1 MDAMNICAG
10 WMMWVR
16 RGSAYS
22 RPQQRGPH
30 TDYFFRT
37 AGWMKKGGGAGKL
50 RTLASAE
57 SFRLF
62 SRGGKMARKFFFAM
76 SILLIG
82 VLGLASCGTAGPK
95 EVYYLNFK
103 PEVSDIYSKI
113 AAAYVK
119 ETGVTLKVVTAASG
133 TYEQTLKSEIAKSD
147 PPVLFQINGPVGY
160 ASWKDYCA
168 DLSDTELYK
177 HLSDKSMAVVDGKG
191 VYGLPYVVEGYG
203 IIYNNA
209 IMTKYFATAGAKAAS
224 MAEVNNFATLKAVV
238 EDMTAKKAELGIE
251 GVFSSTS
258 LKPGEDWRW
267 QTHLADV
274 AVFYEFNFNHV
285 DIKNP
290 AATMETR
297 FMFSDNFKNIFD
309 LYLNNSTTDPKL
321 LGSKSVDDSM
331 AEFAL
336 GKSAMVQNGN
346 WAWGQISGVTG
357 NTVKAEDV
365 KFLPIYT
372 GVSGEE
378 KQSINV
384 GTENFFA
391 INAKASADKQKLAAD
406 FIWWLYSSPTGKAFV
421 TNDLKFIAPFDT
433 FAENEKP
440 TDPLAK
446 EVIRYMSTPGLIN
459 VAWYF
464 VVFPN
469 QTFKNNFGAALL
481 QYAQGTM
488 SWADVRQL
496 FIDQWKIEKAK
507 AV

>member
-1 MDAMNICAG
+1 MAKKLFLLTSMILIAAFALAAC
-10 WMMWVR
+10 
-16 RGSAYS
+16 
-22 RPQQRGPH
+22 GP
-30 TDYFFRT
+30 TPVATT
-37 AGWMKKGGGAGKL
+37 APATQAPATQAPATQAPATAAPSGGG
-50 RTLASAE
+50 
-57 SFRLF
+57 
-62 SRGGKMARKFFFAM
+62 
-76 SILLIG
+76 
-82 VLGLASCGTAGPK
+82 

-103 PEVSDIYSKI
+103 PEVAEIYTKI
-113 AAAYVK
+113 ADEYKA
-119 ETGVTLKVVTAASG
+119 ETGVTLKVVTAAAG
-133 TYEQTLKSEIAKSD
+133 TYEQTLKSEIAKAD
-147 PPVLFQINGPVGY
+147 APVLFQINGPVGY
-160 ASWKDYCA
+160 AAWKDYCA
-168 DLSDTELYK
+168 DLKDTQLYQ
-177 HLSDKSMAVVDGKG
+177 HLSDKTMAVTDAGG
-191 VYGLPYVVEGYG
+191 VYGIPYVVEGYG

-209 IMTKYFATAGAKAAS
+209 VMTKYFALAGAKAKS
-224 MAEVNNFATLKAVV
+224 MAEINNFATLKAVV
-238 EDMTAKKAELGIE
+238 EDMTAKKAQLGIK

-274 AVFYEFNFNHV
+274 PVFYEFRDNKI

-290 AATMETR
+290 AATMEIK
-297 FMFSDNFKNIFD
+297 FQYADNFKNIFD
-309 LYLNNSTTDPKL
+309 LYLNNSTTSPKL

-336 GKSAMVQNGN
+336 GQSAMVQNGN
-346 WAWGQISGVTG
+346 WAWGQISGVAG
-357 NTVKAEDV
+357 NVVKAEDV

-372 GVSGEE
+372 GMPGEE

-391 INAKASADKQKLAAD
+391 INKQASPEKQKLAAD
-406 FIWWLYSSPTGKAFV
+406 FIWWLYSSPKGKAFV

-446 EVIRYMSTPGLIN
+446 SLISYMSNTNLYN
-459 VAWYF
+459 VAWNF
-464 VVFPN
+464 TVFPD

-488 SWADVRQL
+488 KWADVKQL

-507 AV
+507 SQ